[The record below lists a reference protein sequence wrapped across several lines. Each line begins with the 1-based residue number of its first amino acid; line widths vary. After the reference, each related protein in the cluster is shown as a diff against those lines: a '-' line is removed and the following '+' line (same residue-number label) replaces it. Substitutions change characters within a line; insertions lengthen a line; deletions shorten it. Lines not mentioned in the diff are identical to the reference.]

1 MSGAH
6 SQGGSGVADTMKI
19 AWNVRSVKTRKK
31 CCGEVKKITKAATRC
46 NRREAG
52 RVDCDI

>member
-19 AWNVRSVKTRKK
+19 AWNVRSVKRRRK